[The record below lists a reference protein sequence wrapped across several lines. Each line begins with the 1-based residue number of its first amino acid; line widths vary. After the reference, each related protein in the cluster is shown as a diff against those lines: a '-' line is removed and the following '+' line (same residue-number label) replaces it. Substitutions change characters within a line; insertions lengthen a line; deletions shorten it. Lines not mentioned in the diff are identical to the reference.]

1 MKKVIFIQMVLMLF
15 PILGFTQSKE
25 SFDYVSKF
33 HEDVAAVKK
42 GNQWGFI
49 NDQGNI
55 IIDFR
60 GDLVLTQTADGMYPL
75 FKNDRC
81 LISEIKNNLPYYGY
95 INKKGTTVIEPQ
107 FLKAENFNNNVAF
120 ALKVVTDV
128 LGTNELLNKRV
139 VYHKYFEVI
148 IDKDGNVK
156 DYLSE
161 PINIILDKKFIKK
174 PLTITSKFISDKLI
188 ATVNKDEKWIIRKYE
203 Q

>member
-1 MKKVIFIQMVLMLF
+1 MKKVIFMQILFVLI
-15 PILGFTQSKE
+15 PILGFTQSQE

-49 NDQGNI
+49 NGNGNI
-55 IIDFR
+55 VIDFR
-60 GDLVLTQTADGMYPL
+60 GDLVLTETEDGMYPV

-81 LISEIKNNLPYYGY
+81 LISEIKNDIPYFGY
-95 INKKGTTVIEPQ
+95 IDKSGKTVIEPQ
-107 FLKAENFNNNVAF
+107 FLKALNFNYNAAF
-120 ALKVVTDV
+120 ALKLVTEV
-128 LGTNELLNKRV
+128 IGTNEILNKRM

-148 IDKDGNVK
+148 IDTNGNVK

-161 PINIILDKKFIKK
+161 PINIILDKKHIKK
-174 PLTITSKFISDKLI
+174 PLKITSKFISDQLI
-188 ATVNKDEKWIIRKYE
+188 ATMNKDGKWNIRKYE